1 MKEFSASWISSKN
14 PRKKRKYLFKA
25 PLHLRRVLASS
36 NLSETLRRKY
46 KRRSFPVRKGDTVK
60 IVRGQFRKKTGKVQ
74 DVNRK
79 KVRVY
84 VDCAFQ
90 LKKDGSKSFY
100 PIHPSNLQ
108 ITELNLDDKKR
119 RKALERNI
127 KNVPS

>member
-1 MKEFSASWISSKN
+1 MKDFSISWRSSKN
-14 PRKKRKYLFKA
+14 PRKKRKYIVGA
-25 PLHLRRVLASS
+25 PLHIRRLFVSS
-36 NLSETLRRKY
+36 NLSETLRKKY

-60 IVRGQFRKKTGKVQ
+60 ILRGQFRNKSGKIQ
-74 DVNRK
+74 DISRK
-79 KVRVY
+79 NVKVY

-108 ITELNLDDKKR
+108 IKDINLDDKRR

-127 KNVPS
+127 KNVTS